1 MASFILRRLLYTL
14 ITLIGISIISWVI
27 ITQAPGS
34 PVALTMDP
42 KVSPKIIEQMEK
54 NYDLD
59 KPVYQQYFLWLQRL
73 FTGKLYS
80 FKDGRPVMEKIGE
93 RIWNTLLLNLVAMLI
108 IFSLAIPLGVFSAR
122 RQYTFLDNLGTF
134 GAYLGIS
141 IPSFWLAYLLILG
154 TVKLFGYPVLGMRSF
169 VTEDFTT
176 PEIILDRLWHLMLP
190 SIILAIGGIA
200 ALSRYTRSSMLEVIR
215 QDYVRTAKA
224 KGLPEETVYYKHA
237 LRNALLPIITL
248 FGFLIPGLI
257 GGSIIMETV
266 FAWPGIGRLA
276 YQAVLA
282 RDYPVVMTINTITA
296 VLVLIGNFVADI
308 LYGIVRSP
316 NSIWINKWKSQIS
329 STK

>member
-1 MASFILRRLLYTL
+1 ML
-14 ITLIGISIISWVI
+14 ITLVGISLISWVI

-34 PVALTMDP
+34 PIALTLDP

-59 KPVYQQYFLWLQRL
+59 KPIYQQYFLWLKRL
-73 FTGKLYS
+73 FTGNLYS
-80 FKDGRPVMEKIGE
+80 FKDGRPVMRKIGE

-122 RQYTFLDNLGTF
+122 RQYSFLDNLGTL

-154 TVKLFGYPVLGMRSF
+154 TVKLFGYPVLGIRSF
-169 VTEDFTT
+169 VTEEFSTM
-176 PEIILDRLWHLMLP
+176 EVVLDRLWHLMLP

-200 ALSRYTRSSMLEVIR
+200 ALSRYTRSSMLEVVR
-215 QDYVRTAKA
+215 QDYVRTARA

-296 VLVLIGNFVADI
+296 VLVLIGNFIADI
-308 LYGIVRSP
+308 LYGIADPR
-316 NSIWINKWKSQIS
+316 IRYG
-329 STK
+329 

>member
-1 MASFILRRLLYTL
+1 MTSFILRRLFQLF

-34 PVALTMDP
+34 PIALTLDP
-42 KVSPKIIEQMEK
+42 KVSPKTIEQMMK

-59 KPVYQQYFLWLQRL
+59 KPIYQQYYLWLKKL
-73 FTGKLYS
+73 FTGQLYS

-93 RIWNTLLLNLVAMLI
+93 RIWNTLLLNAVATLI
-108 IFSLAIPLGVFSAR
+108 IFSLAIPLGIYSAN
-122 RQYTFLDNLGTF
+122 RQYSFFDNLGTF

-141 IPSFWLAYLLILG
+141 IPSFWLAYLLILA

-176 PEIILDRLWHLMLP
+176 MEIVMDRLWHLLLP

-200 ALSRYTRSSMLEVIR
+200 SLSRYTRSSMLEVVR
-215 QDYVRTAKA
+215 QDYVRTAKS
-224 KGLPEETVYYKHA
+224 KGLPEETVYYRHA
-237 LRNALLPIITL
+237 LRNALLPIITI
-248 FGFLIPGLI
+248 FGFLIPDLI

-266 FAWPGIGRLA
+266 FAWPGIGRLS

-282 RDYPVVMTINTITA
+282 RDYPVVMTLLTISA
-296 VLVLIGNFVADI
+296 VLTLIGNFVADI
-308 LYGIVRSP
+308 LYGIADPR
-316 NSIWINKWKSQIS
+316 IRFG
-329 STK
+329 

>member
-1 MASFILRRLLYTL
+1 MTQFIFRRLLYTL
-14 ITLIGISIISWVI
+14 ITLIGISILSWVI

-34 PVALTMDP
+34 PIALTLDP

-59 KPVYQQYFLWLQRL
+59 KPIYQQYFLWLQRL

-80 FKDGRPVMEKIGE
+80 FKDGRPVMKKIGE
-93 RIWNTLLLNLVAMLI
+93 RIWNTLLLNLVAILI
-108 IFSLAIPLGVFSAR
+108 IFSLAIPLGIFSAK
-122 RQYTFLDNLGTF
+122 RQYSFLDNLGTF

-169 VTEDFTT
+169 VTEDFSGA
-176 PEIILDRLWHLMLP
+176 EIILDRLWHLMLP

-282 RDYPVVMTINTITA
+282 RDYPVVMTINTISA

-308 LYGIVRSP
+308 LYGIADPR
-316 NSIWINKWKSQIS
+316 IRYG
-329 STK
+329 

>member
-1 MASFILRRLLYTL
+1 MASFVLRRLFQLF
-14 ITLIGISIISWVI
+14 ITLVGISIISWVI

-34 PVALTMDP
+34 PIALTLDP
-42 KVSPKIIEQMEK
+42 KVSPKIIEQMMK

-59 KPVYQQYFLWLQRL
+59 KPIYQQYALWLKKL

-93 RIWNTLLLNLVAMLI
+93 RIWNTLFLNAVATLI

-122 RQYTFLDNLGTF
+122 RQYSFLDNLGTF

-141 IPSFWLAYLLILG
+141 IPSFWLAYLLILA

-176 PEIILDRLWHLMLP
+176 MEIVMDRLWHLMLP

-200 ALSRYTRSSMLEVIR
+200 GLSRYTRSSMLEVVR

-224 KGLPEETVYYKHA
+224 KGLPEETVFYKHA
-237 LRNALLPIITL
+237 LRNALLPIITI
-248 FGFLIPGLI
+248 FGFLIPDLI
-257 GGSIIMETV
+257 GGSIIMESV
-266 FAWPGIGRLA
+266 FAWPGIGRLS

-282 RDYPVVMTINTITA
+282 RDYPVVMTILTISA
-296 VLVLIGNFVADI
+296 VLTLIGNFVADI
-308 LYGIVRSP
+308 LYAVVDPRIRYG
-316 NSIWINKWKSQIS
+316 
-329 STK
+329 

>member
-1 MASFILRRLLYTL
+1 ML
-14 ITLIGISIISWVI
+14 ITLIGISLISWMI

-34 PVALTMDP
+34 PIALTLDP

-59 KPVYQQYFLWLQRL
+59 KPIYQQYFLWLKRL
-73 FTGKLYS
+73 FTGNLYS
-80 FKDGRPVMEKIGE
+80 FKDGRPVMRKIGE

-122 RQYTFLDNLGTF
+122 RQYSFLDNLGTL

-169 VTEDFTT
+169 VTEEFSTM
-176 PEIILDRLWHLMLP
+176 EVILDRLWHLMLP

-200 ALSRYTRSSMLEVIR
+200 ALSRYTRSSMLEVVR
-215 QDYVRTAKA
+215 QDYVRTARA

-296 VLVLIGNFVADI
+296 VLVLIGNFIADI
-308 LYGIVRSP
+308 LYGIADPR
-316 NSIWINKWKSQIS
+316 IRYG
-329 STK
+329 

>member
-1 MASFILRRLLYTL
+1 
-14 ITLIGISIISWVI
+14 
-27 ITQAPGS
+27 
-34 PVALTMDP
+34 
-42 KVSPKIIEQMEK
+42 
-54 NYDLD
+54 
-59 KPVYQQYFLWLQRL
+59 
-73 FTGKLYS
+73 
-80 FKDGRPVMEKIGE
+80 
-93 RIWNTLLLNLVAMLI
+93 
-108 IFSLAIPLGVFSAR
+108 
-122 RQYTFLDNLGTF
+122 
-134 GAYLGIS
+134 
-141 IPSFWLAYLLILG
+141 
-154 TVKLFGYPVLGMRSF
+154 MRSF

-176 PEIILDRLWHLMLP
+176 TEVILDRLWHLMLP

-266 FAWPGIGRLA
+266 FSWPGIGRLA

-308 LYGIVRSP
+308 LYGIADPR
-316 NSIWINKWKSQIS
+316 IRYG
-329 STK
+329 

>member
-1 MASFILRRLLYTL
+1 MRSFIIRRLFYTL

-34 PVALTMDP
+34 PIALTLDP
-42 KVSPKIIEQMEK
+42 KVSPKIIEQMMK

-59 KPVYQQYFLWLQRL
+59 KPIYQQYFLWLKRL

-80 FKDGRPVMEKIGE
+80 FKDGRPVMQKIAE

-108 IFSLAIPLGVFSAR
+108 IFSLALPLGVFSAR
-122 RQYTFLDNLGTF
+122 RQYTFFDNLGTF

-141 IPSFWLAYLLILG
+141 IPTFWLAYLLILA

-169 VTEDFTT
+169 VTEGFDTT
-176 PEIILDRLWHLMLP
+176 QMVMDRLWHLMLP

-200 ALSRYTRSSMLEVIR
+200 ALSRYTRSSMLEVVR

-237 LRNALLPIITL
+237 LRNALLPIVTL

-257 GGSIIMETV
+257 GGAIIMETV

-296 VLVLIGNFVADI
+296 GLVLIGNFVADI
-308 LYGIVRSP
+308 LYGIVDPR
-316 NSIWINKWKSQIS
+316 IRYG
-329 STK
+329 

>member
-1 MASFILRRLLYTL
+1 MAQYLIRRLLYTL
-14 ITLIGISIISWVI
+14 ITLIGISVISWVI

-34 PVALTMDP
+34 PIALTLDP

-59 KPVYQQYFLWLQRL
+59 KPVYQQYFLWLKRL
-73 FTGKLYS
+73 FTGNLYS
-80 FKDGRPVMEKIGE
+80 FKDGRPVMKKIGE
-93 RIWNTLLLNLVAMLI
+93 RIWNTLLLNLVAILI
-108 IFSLAIPLGVFSAR
+108 IFSLAIPLGIFSAK
-122 RQYTFLDNLGTF
+122 RQYSFLDNLGTF

-176 PEIILDRLWHLMLP
+176 AEIILDRLWHLMLP

-215 QDYVRTAKA
+215 QDYIRTAKS
-224 KGLPEETVYYKHA
+224 KGLPQDTVYYKHA

-296 VLVLIGNFVADI
+296 VLVLIGNFMADI
-308 LYGIVRSP
+308 LYAIADPRIRYG
-316 NSIWINKWKSQIS
+316 
-329 STK
+329 

>member
-1 MASFILRRLLYTL
+1 MGQYLIRRLLYTL
-14 ITLIGISIISWVI
+14 ITLIGISIMSWII

-34 PVALTMDP
+34 PIALTLDP

-59 KPVYQQYFLWLQRL
+59 KPVYQQYFLWLKRL
-73 FTGKLYS
+73 FTGNLYS
-80 FKDGRPVMEKIGE
+80 FRDGRPVMKKIGEKIG
-93 RIWNTLLLNLVAMLI
+93 NTLLLNLVAMLI
-108 IFSLAIPLGVFSAR
+108 IFSLAIPLGIFSAK
-122 RQYTFLDNLGTF
+122 RQYSFLDNLGTF

-176 PEIILDRLWHLMLP
+176 AEIILDRLWHLMLP

-215 QDYVRTAKA
+215 QDYIRTAKS
-224 KGLPEETVYYKHA
+224 KGLPQEAVYYKHA

-276 YQAVLA
+276 YQAVLS

-308 LYGIVRSP
+308 LYAIADPRIRYG
-316 NSIWINKWKSQIS
+316 
-329 STK
+329 

>member
-1 MASFILRRLLYTL
+1 MGSYLIRRLLYTL
-14 ITLIGISIISWVI
+14 ITLFGISVISWVI

-34 PVALTMDP
+34 PIALTLDP

-59 KPVYQQYFLWLQRL
+59 KPVTQQYFLWLKRL
-73 FTGKLYS
+73 FTGNLYS
-80 FKDGRPVMEKIGE
+80 FKDGRPVLDKIGE
-93 RIWNTLLLNLVAMLI
+93 RIWNTLLLNLIAVLI
-108 IFSLAIPLGVFSAR
+108 IFSLAIPLGIFSAK
-122 RQYTFLDNLGTF
+122 RQYTFMDNLGTF

-169 VTEDFTT
+169 VTEEFTGFE
-176 PEIILDRLWHLMLP
+176 PVMDRLWHLLLP

-215 QDYVRTAKA
+215 QDYIRTAKA

-257 GGSIIMETV
+257 GGSIIIETV

-276 YQAVLA
+276 YQAVLS

-296 VLVLIGNFVADI
+296 VLVLIGNFVADL
-308 LYGIVRSP
+308 LYGIADPR
-316 NSIWINKWKSQIS
+316 IRYQ
-329 STK
+329 

>member
-1 MASFILRRLLYTL
+1 MGQYLIRRTLYML
-14 ITLIGISIISWVI
+14 ITLIGISLISWVI

-34 PVALTMDP
+34 PIALTLDP

-59 KPVYQQYFLWLQRL
+59 KPIYQQYFLWLKRL
-73 FTGKLYS
+73 FTGNLYS
-80 FKDGRPVMEKIGE
+80 FKDGRPVMRKIGE

-122 RQYTFLDNLGTF
+122 RQYSFLDNLGTL

-169 VTEDFTT
+169 VTEEFSTM
-176 PEIILDRLWHLMLP
+176 EVVLDRLWHLMLP

-200 ALSRYTRSSMLEVIR
+200 ALSRYTRSSMLEVVR
-215 QDYVRTAKA
+215 QDYVRTARA

-296 VLVLIGNFVADI
+296 VLVLIGNFIADI
-308 LYGIVRSP
+308 LYGIADPR
-316 NSIWINKWKSQIS
+316 IRYG
-329 STK
+329 

>member
-1 MASFILRRLLYTL
+1 MASFVLRRLFQLF
-14 ITLIGISIISWVI
+14 ITLVGISIISWVI

-34 PVALTMDP
+34 PIALTLDP
-42 KVSPKIIEQMEK
+42 KVSPKIIEQMMK

-59 KPVYQQYFLWLQRL
+59 KPIYQQYALWLKKL

-93 RIWNTLLLNLVAMLI
+93 RIWNTLFLNAVATLI

-122 RQYTFLDNLGTF
+122 RQYSFLDNLGTF

-141 IPSFWLAYLLILG
+141 IPSFWLAYLLILA

-176 PEIILDRLWHLMLP
+176 LEIIMDRLWHLMLP

-200 ALSRYTRSSMLEVIR
+200 GLSRYTRSSMLEVVR

-224 KGLPEETVYYKHA
+224 KGLPEETVFYKHA
-237 LRNALLPIITL
+237 LRNALLPIITI
-248 FGFLIPGLI
+248 FGFLIPDLI
-257 GGSIIMETV
+257 GGSIIMESV
-266 FAWPGIGRLA
+266 FAWPGIGRLS

-282 RDYPVVMTINTITA
+282 RDYPVVMTILTISA
-296 VLVLIGNFVADI
+296 VLTLIGNFVADI
-308 LYGIVRSP
+308 LYAVVDPRIRFG
-316 NSIWINKWKSQIS
+316 
-329 STK
+329 

>member
-1 MASFILRRLLYTL
+1 MLAYILRRLLYMF

-34 PVALTMDP
+34 PIALTMDP

-59 KPVYQQYFLWLQRL
+59 KPVYQQYFLWLKRL
-73 FTGKLYS
+73 FTGTLYS
-80 FKDGRPVMEKIGE
+80 FKDGRPVLEKIGE
-93 RIWNTLLLNLVAMLI
+93 RIWNTLLLNGIAILI

-122 RQYTFLDNLGTF
+122 RPYTLMDYLGTF

-141 IPSFWLAYLLILG
+141 IPSFWLAYLLILA
-154 TVKLFGYPVLGMRSF
+154 TVELFGYPVLGMRSF

-176 PEIILDRLWHLMLP
+176 VEIIMDRIWHLILP
-190 SIILAIGGIA
+190 SVILAVGGVA

-215 QDYVRTAKA
+215 QDYIRTAKA
-224 KGLPEETVYYKHA
+224 KGLPDDTVYYKHA
-237 LRNALLPIITL
+237 LRNALLPIVTL

-257 GGSIIMETV
+257 GGSIIMETI

-296 VLVLIGNFVADI
+296 VLVLLGNFFADI
-308 LYGIVRSP
+308 LYGIADPR
-316 NSIWINKWKSQIS
+316 IRYQ
-329 STK
+329 

>member
-1 MASFILRRLLYTL
+1 MAQYLIRRLLYTL

-34 PVALTMDP
+34 PIALTLDP

-59 KPVYQQYFLWLQRL
+59 KPVYQQYFLWLKRL
-73 FTGKLYS
+73 FTGNLYS
-80 FKDGRPVMEKIGE
+80 FKDGRPVMKKIGE
-93 RIWNTLLLNLVAMLI
+93 RIWNTLLLNLVAILI
-108 IFSLAIPLGVFSAR
+108 IFSLAIPLGIFSAK
-122 RQYTFLDNLGTF
+122 RQYSFLDNLGTF

-176 PEIILDRLWHLMLP
+176 AEIILDRLWHLMLP

-215 QDYVRTAKA
+215 QDYIRTAKS
-224 KGLPEETVYYKHA
+224 KGLPQDTVYYKHA

-296 VLVLIGNFVADI
+296 VLVLIGNFMADI
-308 LYGIVRSP
+308 LYAIADPRIRYG
-316 NSIWINKWKSQIS
+316 
-329 STK
+329 

>member
-1 MASFILRRLLYTL
+1 MGSYLFRRLLYTL
-14 ITLIGISIISWVI
+14 ITLFGISVISWVI

-34 PVALTMDP
+34 PIALTLDP

-59 KPVYQQYFLWLQRL
+59 KPVTQQYFLWLKRL
-73 FTGKLYS
+73 FTGNLYS
-80 FKDGRPVMEKIGE
+80 FKDGRPVLDKIGE
-93 RIWNTLLLNLVAMLI
+93 RIWNTLLLNLIAVLI
-108 IFSLAIPLGVFSAR
+108 IFSLAIPLGIFSAK
-122 RQYTFLDNLGTF
+122 RQYTFMDNLGTF

-169 VTEDFTT
+169 VTEEFTGFE
-176 PEIILDRLWHLMLP
+176 PVMDRLWHLLLP

-215 QDYVRTAKA
+215 QDYIRTAKA
-224 KGLPEETVYYKHA
+224 KGLSEETVYYKHA

-257 GGSIIMETV
+257 GGSIIIETV

-276 YQAVLA
+276 YQAVLS

-296 VLVLIGNFVADI
+296 VLVLIGNFVADL
-308 LYGIVRSP
+308 LYGIADPR
-316 NSIWINKWKSQIS
+316 IRYQ
-329 STK
+329 

>member
-1 MASFILRRLLYTL
+1 MALFLLRRLLYTF
-14 ITLIGISIISWVI
+14 ITLIGISVLSWVI

-34 PVALTMDP
+34 PIALTLDP

-59 KPVYQQYFLWLQRL
+59 KPVYQQYFLWLKRL
-73 FTGKLYS
+73 FTGNLYS

-93 RIWNTLLLNLVAMLI
+93 RIWNTLLLNLVATLI

-122 RQYTFLDNLGTF
+122 RQYSVLDRLSTFTTFLGL
-134 GAYLGIS
+134 S
-141 IPSFWLAYLLILG
+141 IPGFWLAYLIILG

-169 VTEDFTT
+169 VTEGFGAT
-176 PEIILDRLWHLMLP
+176 EIVLDRIWHLMLP
-190 SIILAIGGIA
+190 ALIMAIHGIA
-200 ALSRYTRSSMLEVIR
+200 GLSRYTRSSMLEVIR
-215 QDYVRTAKA
+215 QDYIRTAKA
-224 KGLPEETVYYKHA
+224 KGVPEETVYYKHG

-257 GGSIIMETV
+257 GGSIIMESV

-282 RDYPVVMTINTITA
+282 RDYPVVMTILTISA
-296 VLVLIGNFVADI
+296 VLTLIGNFVADI
-308 LYGIVRSP
+308 LYGIADPR
-316 NSIWINKWKSQIS
+316 IRYG
-329 STK
+329 

>member
-1 MASFILRRLLYTL
+1 MAQYLIRRLLYTL
-14 ITLIGISIISWVI
+14 VTLIGISIMSWVI

-34 PVALTMDP
+34 PIALTLDP

-59 KPVYQQYFLWLQRL
+59 KPVYQQYFLWLKRL
-73 FTGKLYS
+73 FTGNLYS
-80 FKDGRPVMEKIGE
+80 FKDGRPVMKKIGE
-93 RIWNTLLLNLVAMLI
+93 RIWNTLLLNLVAILI
-108 IFSLAIPLGVFSAR
+108 IFSLAIPLGIFSAK
-122 RQYTFLDNLGTF
+122 RQYSFLDNLGTF

-176 PEIILDRLWHLMLP
+176 VEIILDRLWHLMLP

-215 QDYVRTAKA
+215 QDYIRTAKS

-308 LYGIVRSP
+308 LYAIADPRIRYG
-316 NSIWINKWKSQIS
+316 
-329 STK
+329 

>member
-1 MASFILRRLLYTL
+1 MGSYIIHRLFYTL

-34 PVALTMDP
+34 PIALTMDP
-42 KVSPKIIEQMEK
+42 KVSPKIIAQMEK

-59 KPVYQQYFLWLQRL
+59 KPIYQQYFLWLERL
-73 FTGKLYS
+73 FNGKLYS
-80 FKDGRPVMEKIGE
+80 FKDGRPVMQKIAE

-108 IFSLAIPLGVFSAR
+108 IFSLALPLGVFSAR
-122 RQYTFLDNLGTF
+122 RQYTFFDNLGTF

-141 IPSFWLAYLLILG
+141 IPSFWLAYLLILT

-169 VTEDFTT
+169 VTEGFTE
-176 PEIILDRLWHLMLP
+176 PELIMDRLWHLMLP

-237 LRNALLPIITL
+237 LRNALLPVVTL
-248 FGFLIPGLI
+248 FGFIIPGLI

-296 VLVLIGNFVADI
+296 ILVLIGNFIADI
-308 LYGIVRSP
+308 LYGIVDPR
-316 NSIWINKWKSQIS
+316 IRYG
-329 STK
+329 

>member
-1 MASFILRRLLYTL
+1 MARYLIRRLLYTF
-14 ITLIGISIISWVI
+14 ITLVGISVISWMI

-34 PVALTMDP
+34 PIAITLDP
-42 KVSPKIIEQMEK
+42 KVSPKIVEQMEK

-59 KPVYQQYFLWLQRL
+59 KPIYQQYFLWLKRL
-73 FTGKLYS
+73 FTGNLYS
-80 FKDGRPVMEKIGE
+80 FKDGRPVLDKIGE
-93 RIWNTLLLNLVAMLI
+93 RIWNTLLLNFVSILI
-108 IFSLAIPLGVFSAR
+108 IFSLAIPLGIFSAR

-141 IPSFWLAYLLILG
+141 IPGFWLAYLLILG

-169 VTEDFTT
+169 VTEDLTSL
-176 PEIILDRLWHLMLP
+176 EIVMDRLWHLMLP

-237 LRNALLPIITL
+237 LRNALLPIVTL

-282 RDYPVVMTINTITA
+282 RDYPVVMTINTISA
-296 VLVLIGNFVADI
+296 VLVLIGNFIADM
-308 LYGIVRSP
+308 LYAIVDPR
-316 NSIWINKWKSQIS
+316 IRYQ
-329 STK
+329 